1 MKKTIIIAL
10 SFLAVLF
17 AACNKPVEP
26 TPPSVDYSANYVG
39 NYVGQFLFNDISMT
53 MAGQT
58 QTGIS
63 FPIDSIG
70 MSITKGSEANAII
83 ATVTVDNET
92 RQTAGTS
99 MEEKADF
106 ESIHLIIDKPDQG
119 YKFELDLKMEGTK
132 ESDTL
137 NITGTF
143 TGDGRFIFNEME
155 TVLDEVTGNLQGK
168 LVEQ

>member
-10 SFLAVLF
+10 SCLAVLF
-17 AACNKPVEP
+17 AACNKP
-26 TPPSVDYSANYVG
+26 TPPVDYSDNYVG
-39 NYVGQFLFNDISMT
+39 DYVGQFLFNDISMT
-53 MAGQT
+53 VAGQT
-58 QTGIS
+58 QNGIS
-63 FPIDSIG
+63 FPIDSIN
-70 MSITKGSEANAII
+70 MSITKGSEANAIT

-155 TVLDEVTGNLQGK
+155 TILDEVTGNLQGK
-168 LVEQ
+168 LIER